1 MGELLYG
8 TSSWSD
14 KSWVGSFYP
23 DGTQPA
29 QFLALYAKRFRA
41 VEADV
46 TYYRVPSRSMVEGW
60 RTRTPDHFRLC
71 AKFPRA
77 IVHGGEGPR
86 PDAGVVLMPEAVAA
100 TTDAFL
106 DAMSALEEKCGPLV
120 LQFPY
125 FNKEA
130 FASPQ
135 PFYDRL
141 DAYLR
146 TLPKDFRYAVEVRN
160 KWWVTQPYLDILR
173 EHEVAPV
180 LVELGY
186 LPHPADLAKKFD
198 LVTTDFVYGRLIGD
212 RKKVEE
218 RTKVF
223 DRIVL
228 DKGEE
233 IERWAGLLE
242 EMLEVVPKAYVF
254 ANNHYAGHGPATI
267 EALAATFPPPDARST
282 P

>member
-1 MGELLYG
+1 VGELLYG
-8 TSSWSD
+8 TSSWSE

-23 DGTQPA
+23 EGTPPA
-29 QFLALYAKRFRA
+29 RFLSLYAKRFRA

-46 TYYRVPSRSMVEGW
+46 TYYRVPSRSMVEAW
-60 RTRTPDHFRLC
+60 RTRTPDHFRVC

-141 DAYLR
+141 DTYLR

-173 EHEVAPV
+173 DHEVAPV

-242 EMLEVVPKAYVF
+242 ELLEVVPKAYVF

-267 EALAATFPPPDARST
+267 EALAERMNNDEA
-282 P
+282 